1 MTYATMM
8 MRLAVLG
15 CSGVLL
21 SGCVMAE
28 KYEAEKARSLNFQR
42 LLAQEEKRTGDL
54 DAELKRT
61 KAQASELESRNREM
75 TAQIQAVREQLASIQ
90 EEAAAARETEG
101 MRAQM
106 KGGSKS
112 KKAKQ
117 KARPEAAAAAPAPA
131 ASEPASAQPP
141 APVPAQAGGTPAVH
155 VVQAGETI
163 FRIARQNGVS
173 VQQIRQ
179 WNNLKND
186 VIEVGQQ
193 LIVAPPQP

>member
-1 MTYATMM
+1 MTSATTIT
-8 MRLAVLG
+8 RLALIGLG
-15 CSGVLL
+15 GVLL

-54 DAELKRT
+54 DAELKQV
-61 KAQASELESRNREM
+61 KAHAGELEARNREL

-101 MRAQM
+101 MR
-106 KGGSKS
+106 GSKKS

-117 KARPEAAAAAPAPA
+117 KAKPEAAAAMPAPA
-131 ASEPASAQPP
+131 GAESAAGAVL
-141 APVPAQAGGTPAVH
+141 APVPAGGGQSGGAPKVH
-155 VVQAGETI
+155 VVQAGETV

-173 VQQIRQ
+173 VQQIRE

-186 VIEVGQQ
+186 VIEVGQE
-193 LIVAPPQP
+193 LVVSPPQP

>member
-1 MTYATMM
+1 MTYVTTM
-8 MRLAVLG
+8 MRLAVIG

-21 SGCVMAE
+21 TGCVMAE

-61 KAQASELESRNREM
+61 KAQASELEGRNREM

-90 EEAAAARETEG
+90 EEAAASRETEG

-117 KARPEAAAAAPAPA
+117 KARPEAVVTVPAPA
-131 ASEPASAQPP
+131 ASEPAPVLAP
-141 APVPAQAGGTPAVH
+141 APAGGSPAVH

-193 LIVAPPQP
+193 LVVAPPQP

>member
-1 MTYATMM
+1 MAYETTV
-8 MRLAVLG
+8 MRLVAIG
-15 CSGVLL
+15 FSGVLL

-28 KYEAEKARSLNFQR
+28 KYEAEKSRSLNFQR

-54 DAELKRT
+54 DAELKRVT
-61 KAQASELESRNREM
+61 QQASELEGRNREM

-106 KGGSKS
+106 KKS

-117 KARPEAAAAAPAPA
+117 KAKPEAMAAAPAPA
-131 ASEPASAQPP
+131 AAELAPATAPAGSA
-141 APVPAQAGGTPAVH
+141 PAVH
-155 VVQAGETI
+155 VVQAGETVY
-163 FRIARQNGVS
+163 RIARQNGVS

-193 LIVAPPQP
+193 LVVAPPQP

>member
-1 MTYATMM
+1 MAYETTI
-8 MRLAVLG
+8 MRLVAIG
-15 CSGVLL
+15 FSGVLL
-21 SGCVMAE
+21 TGCVMAE
-28 KYEAEKARSLNFQR
+28 KYEAEKSRSLNFQR

-54 DAELKRT
+54 DAELKRV
-61 KAQASELESRNREM
+61 KLQAGELEGRNREM

-106 KGGSKS
+106 KKS

-117 KARPEAAAAAPAPA
+117 KAKPEAMAAAPAPA
-131 ASEPASAQPP
+131 AAEPAPAL
-141 APVPAQAGGTPAVH
+141 APVPTPAQAGSSPAVH
-155 VVQAGETI
+155 VVQAGETV

-193 LIVAPPQP
+193 LVVAPPQP

>member
-1 MTYATMM
+1 MTYVTMM
-8 MRLAVLG
+8 MRLALIG
-15 CSGVLL
+15 FSGVLL
-21 SGCVMAE
+21 TGCVMAE

-61 KAQASELESRNREM
+61 KTQASELEGRNREM

-101 MRAQM
+101 MRGQM
-106 KGGSKS
+106 KGAKS
-112 KKAKQ
+112 KKTRKAKPD
-117 KARPEAAAAAPAPA
+117 AVAAAPAPA
-131 ASEPASAQPP
+131 EPA
-141 APVPAQAGGTPAVH
+141 PAQAPAGGFPAVH

-193 LIVAPPQP
+193 LVLAPSQP

>member
-1 MTYATMM
+1 MTYETTI
-8 MRLAVLG
+8 MRLVAIG
-15 CSGVLL
+15 FSGVLL
-21 SGCVMAE
+21 TGCVMAE
-28 KYEAEKARSLNFQR
+28 KYEAEKSRSLNFQR

-54 DAELKRT
+54 DAELKRV
-61 KAQASELESRNREM
+61 KLQAGELEGRNREM

-106 KGGSKS
+106 KKS

-117 KARPEAAAAAPAPA
+117 KAKPEAMAAAPAPA
-131 ASEPASAQPP
+131 AAELTP
-141 APVPAQAGGTPAVH
+141 APAPAQAGSSPAVH
-155 VVQAGETI
+155 VVQAGETV

-193 LIVAPPQP
+193 LVVAPPQP

>member
-1 MTYATMM
+1 MTYETTV
-8 MRLAVLG
+8 MRLAAIG
-15 CSGVLL
+15 FSGVLL

-28 KYEAEKARSLNFQR
+28 KYEAEKSRSLNFQR

-54 DAELKRT
+54 DAELKRV
-61 KAQASELESRNREM
+61 KLQASELEGRNREM
-75 TAQIQAVREQLASIQ
+75 AAQIQAVREQLASIQ

-106 KGGSKS
+106 KKS
-112 KKAKQ
+112 RKAKQ
-117 KARPEAAAAAPAPA
+117 KAKPEEMMATPAPVMADPVPDPVPTPAPA
-131 ASEPASAQPP
+131 R
-141 APVPAQAGGTPAVH
+141 AGSSPAVH
-155 VVQAGETI
+155 IVQAGETVY
-163 FRIARQNGVS
+163 RIARQNGVS

-193 LIVAPPQP
+193 LVVAPPQP